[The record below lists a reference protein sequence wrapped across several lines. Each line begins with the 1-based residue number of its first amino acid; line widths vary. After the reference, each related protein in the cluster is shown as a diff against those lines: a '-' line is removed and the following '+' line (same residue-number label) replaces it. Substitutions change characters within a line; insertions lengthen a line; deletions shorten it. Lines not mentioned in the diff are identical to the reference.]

1 MKHNKIYIKGIAI
14 STSLIVTIA
23 IIAIIL
29 SAISLS
35 VHFTIPTTGVQ
46 PKVQKFKI
54 QLGEGKIIEEVNEE
68 EKITGEFHRW
78 EPPVIVVK
86 KGDTV
91 ELTVV
96 NDNSHAHS
104 FVLPDFN
111 VNTGRIPGKLEQPDE
126 AKRTVTVRFV
136 ADKAG
141 IFIFFCG
148 IPFNPAKNDC
158 APDHSYIVGY
168 PVVLET

>member
-1 MKHNKIYIKGIAI
+1 MKRNKYIKGIAI

-29 SAISLS
+29 SAIALS
-35 VHFTIPTTGVQ
+35 VAFTTPTAIAQ

-54 QLGEGKIIEEVNEE
+54 IIGEGKIIQEVGGE

-91 ELTVV
+91 ELTIV
-96 NDNSHAHS
+96 NPRKHAHS
-104 FVLPDFN
+104 FVLPAFN
-111 VNTGRIPGKLEQPDE
+111 IDTGRIPGKLEQPDE

-141 IFIFFCG
+141 IFPFFCG
-148 IPFNPAKNDC
+148 IPFDPAKGDC
-158 APDHSYIVGY
+158 DPDHKYIVGY
-168 PVVLET
+168 LIVLET